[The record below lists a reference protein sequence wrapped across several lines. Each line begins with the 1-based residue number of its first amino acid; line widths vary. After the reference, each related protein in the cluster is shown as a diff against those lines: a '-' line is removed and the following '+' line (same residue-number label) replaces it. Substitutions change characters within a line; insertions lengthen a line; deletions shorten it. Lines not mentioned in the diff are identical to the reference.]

1 MFKLFGREQ
10 VVYLAIIA
18 AAAQVLA
25 SYGFHDSG
33 KVQGIATAI
42 VVFVFAVG
50 NAIVVHD
57 GAIALATGVLNALFA
72 LFAAFSLDWTATHQT
87 AIVGFVTLLLG
98 FFTRQV
104 VVNPVPATISPAGT
118 LVKSGPVA

>member
-1 MFKLFGREQ
+1 MFKLFNREQ

-18 AAAQVLA
+18 AAAQVLT
-25 SYGFHDSG
+25 SYGFDWSG

-50 NAIVVHD
+50 NAVVVHD

-72 LFAAFSLDWTATHQT
+72 LFAAFNLDWTATHQT
-87 AIVGFVTLLLG
+87 AIVGFVTLAIG

-104 VVNPVPATISPAGT
+104 VTNPTPAKVSPAGK
-118 LVKSGPVA
+118 LVDHAA

>member
-1 MFKLFGREQ
+1 MFRLFNREQ

-18 AAAQVLA
+18 AAAQVLT
-25 SYGFHDSG
+25 SYGFDASG

-50 NAIVVHD
+50 NAIVMHD
-57 GAIALATGVLNALFA
+57 GAAALATGVLNALFA
-72 LFAAFSLDWTATHQT
+72 LFAAFNLDWTATHQT

-104 VVNPVPATISPAGT
+104 VTNPTPAAVSPAGK
-118 LVKSGPVA
+118 LSVPV

>member
-25 SYGFHDSG
+25 SYGFDASG

-72 LFAAFSLDWTATHQT
+72 LFAAFNLDWTATHQT

-104 VVNPVPATISPAGT
+104 VTNPVTAAVSPAGK
-118 LVKSGPVA
+118 LVDGNAV